1 MPKFALFPK
10 SRSQRPDV
18 RSMYLVGVD
27 GVPVRGDI
35 RYADDVIVCET
46 HTPEALGLSLLW
58 EIEGFGRVQLETTRL
73 PPRDEPY
80 NLHAE
85 LARHRLMRISTKREE
100 WGLYDYPGMN
110 EVAARIDAARDRFVQ
125 SLAALS
131 EPERAARL
139 ADEALAESL
148 WASEELCGYHAAI
161 FLGRRQSAGGLS
173 KGVLGATVPATLPE
187 RAVGKA
193 LAKVFDFVR
202 VPLPWREIQPEEK
215 EVAYDAVDACLKRCA
230 AAGLPVRGGPLLNFG
245 VQFVPDWMFA
255 WESDYEAIA
264 SFAREHVRR
273 TVQRYAS
280 QIGSWIVAS
289 GLHAD
294 NVFPFNFEQIMD
306 MTRLAVNTTRQAA
319 PRAHIVLDLVQPWGE
334 YYARNQRSIPP
345 LLYAEMAQQS
355 GIAFDAF
362 GVQFL
367 FGIDAEGYQ
376 VRDFMQVSS
385 LIDRLAGLGKPLHI
399 TAVAV
404 PSTKQVGGTWRR
416 PWSEETQAEWLTTFG
431 TIALSK
437 PYVESVCLCGLT
449 DSACAGVPSGGVL
462 RDDLSAKLSFEK
474 LAEWRRSSAAGSRT

>member
-10 SRSQRPDV
+10 SPSQRPDV

-58 EIEGFGRVQLETTRL
+58 EVEGFGRVQLETTRL

-110 EVAARIDAARDRFVQ
+110 EVAARIDGARDRFVQ
-125 SLAALS
+125 SLAALN
-131 EPERAARL
+131 EPRRAARL

-148 WASEELCGYHAAI
+148 WASEELCGFHASI
-161 FLGRRQSAGGLS
+161 FLGRRQMSGGLS
-173 KGVLGATVPATLPE
+173 KGVLGATVPAGLPE

-202 VPLPWREIQPEEK
+202 VPLPWREIQPEER
-215 EVAYDAVDACLKRCA
+215 ETTYDALDACLKRCA
-230 AAGLPVRGGPLLNFG
+230 AAGLPVRGGPVLNFG

-264 SFAREHVRR
+264 AFAREHVRR

-280 QIGSWIVAS
+280 QVSSWIVAS

-399 TAVAV
+399 TAAAV

-416 PWSEETQAEWLTTFG
+416 AWSEETQAEWLTTFG

-449 DSACAGVPSGGVL
+449 DGACAGVPSGGVL

-474 LAEWRRSSAAGSRT
+474 LAEWRRASSAGSRT